1 MAESLGKVNGKW
13 RWVER
18 EKEEIQE
25 RGRRGKGR
33 EERKSSTVFLLSVL
47 SILLSSWVL
56 NICEYSAV
64 ASILQIKVN
73 ACAVLFTIEIRFKI
87 SQLFD
92 LIISFPVEI
101 RLRQDQQLGSNTTE
115 DLQRTSKSQLNTSCF

>member
-1 MAESLGKVNGKW
+1 M
-13 RWVER
+13 ER

-33 EERKSSTVFLLSVL
+33 EERKSSTVFMLSVL

-115 DLQRTSKSQLNTSCF
+115 DLQRTCKSQVNTPCF